1 MEIIMLTVLLSWLYI
16 FTICFLLGLG
26 FFSLASEICG
36 KITDK
41 TKAPISLLTVLGIL
55 SATVITSYI
64 SCFYKIGMAAHL
76 ILVLLALLSGIL
88 HRKLLLS
95 YWKKIKPAL
104 FSWEGFFYLCFLLLI
119 AFFTSRGDFHTDT
132 NIYHAQNIRIYEE
145 FGLIKGMGNLQQH
158 FAYNSS
164 YLAFAAAF
172 SMKWLLGQSLHTT
185 TGFLE
190 AFLSIYAFYGLKRWK
205 DHSSHLA
212 DGIKLAIPF
221 YVLVILVRSM
231 SPATDFGTMLLVL
244 YLIAAWC
251 DNLEDQKDVFLY
263 ALLSVL
269 AVFVLTMKFSA
280 CLLVLLAVYPG
291 IRLLKK
297 KNWKTFFFSLLGG
310 ILVLCP
316 FLIRNFLISGWLL
329 YPVDAIDLFHVAWKV
344 PAEYLQNDSA
354 QIKVWG
360 RCLYDVSLLHLSP
373 AQWIPT
379 WWAGQE
385 RYEQLLLGSV
395 AVGTL
400 LLLVQGIHC
409 LLHKVKICWDKVIL
423 IAVLY
428 ANILLWFFNA
438 PFIRYGL
445 AFLFAVPA
453 LALGTWCTH
462 EKKGLYSL
470 VSGCLV
476 FGIIVC
482 LSPYWD
488 HYITDDC
495 VFLKQ
500 HLSDPYYIS
509 QKDYDQGT
517 MKSVEI
523 NGNEIYYNAGDAEI
537 NSYFTCPGTCYKTM
551 LDRTTLMENTIADGF
566 CPK

>member
-1 MEIIMLTVLLSWLYI
+1 MFTVLLSWLYI
-16 FTICFLLGLG
+16 FIICFLLGLG
-26 FFSLASEICG
+26 FFSIASGICRQSNAG
-36 KITDK
+36 
-41 TKAPISLLTVLGIL
+41 APISFLTVLGIM

-76 ILVLLALLSGIL
+76 LLVLLALLSGFY
-88 HRKLLLS
+88 HRKQLSS
-95 YWKKIKPAL
+95 YWKEIKPIL
-104 FSWEGFFYLCFLLLI
+104 FSWEGFFYLCILLLL
-119 AFFTSRGDFHTDT
+119 AFFTSRGEFHTDT

-145 FGLIKGMGNLQQH
+145 YGLIKGMGNLQQH

-164 YLAFAAAF
+164 YLAFTAAF

-190 AFLSIYAFYGLKRWK
+190 ALFCLYAFHGLKRWK
-205 DHSSHLA
+205 EHPSHLA
-212 DGIKLAIPF
+212 DGVKLAIPF
-221 YVLVILVRSM
+221 YILVILVRSM

-251 DNLEDQKDVFLY
+251 DNLEGKKDVFHY

-269 AVFVLTMKFSA
+269 TIFILTMKLSA
-280 CLLVLLAVYPG
+280 CLLVLLALYPAVC
-291 IRLLKK
+291 LLKK
-297 KNWKTFFFSLLGG
+297 KEWKTFFFSLLSG

-316 FLIRNFLISGWLL
+316 FLIRNILISGWIIYPFDSLDLL
-329 YPVDAIDLFHVAWKV
+329 TVAWKV
-344 PAEYLQNDSA
+344 PKEYLQNDAA

-360 RCLYDVSLLHLSP
+360 RCLYDVSLLDLSP

-395 AVGTL
+395 GLGTL

-409 LLHKVKICWDKVIL
+409 LVRRIKIGWDKLLL

-428 ANILLWFFNA
+428 ANILFWFFSA

-445 AFLFAVPA
+445 AFLFAVPG
-453 LALGTWCTH
+453 LALGIWCTH

-470 VSGCLV
+470 ASGCLV

-488 HYITDDC
+488 HYFTDDG
-495 VFLKQ
+495 VFFKQ
-500 HLSDPYYIS
+500 HLSDPYYLN

-517 MKSVEI
+517 MNSIEI
-523 NGNEIYYNAGDAEI
+523 NGNTIYYNDGDAEI
-537 NSYFTCPGTCYKTM
+537 NSYFTTPATCYKTM
-551 LDRTTLMENTIADGF
+551 LDRSTLMGERITDGF
-566 CPK
+566 CAE